1 MVDRVNRWNSSEVT
15 LLSSMFDQD
24 SQYERVFVYIL
35 LILHILK
42 VQNNINH
49 LVELCKNICMH
60 GDVTAVAT
68 QQC

>member
-1 MVDRVNRWNSSEVT
+1 MVDRVNRWNSSEMT

-24 SQYERVFVYIL
+24 GQYECVFVYIL

-49 LVELCKNICMH
+49 LC
-60 GDVTAVAT
+60 
-68 QQC
+68 